1 MLGSPL
7 LAMVATP
14 LFTFLCS
21 EYTWVGAVLILAG
34 ILMHCLIVMVL
45 YAEHPEYVPP
55 KEKVS
60 LKAGLGTP
68 KLKILKAQKPL

>member
-1 MLGSPL
+1 MQVGKAAGELSFKL
-7 LAMVATP
+7 LS
-14 LFTFLCS
+14 S

-45 YAEHPEYVPP
+45 YAEHPDYVPP

-60 LKAGLGTP
+60 LKAGFREISFQS
-68 KLKILKAQKPL
+68 LKKTCLNLN